1 MVNHIDP
8 VPVDYRVILSGRLP
22 SYLYD
27 QNALDHRYSLVEW
40 MKMAHINPKVKHF
53 EQGKDQS
60 SANFS
65 RMIRSGL
72 PKGD

>member
-1 MVNHIDP
+1 
-8 VPVDYRVILSGRLP
+8 
-22 SYLYD
+22 
-27 QNALDHRYSLVEW
+27 
-40 MKMAHINPKVKHF
+40 MAHINPKVENF
-53 EQGKDQS
+53 ETGKDQS